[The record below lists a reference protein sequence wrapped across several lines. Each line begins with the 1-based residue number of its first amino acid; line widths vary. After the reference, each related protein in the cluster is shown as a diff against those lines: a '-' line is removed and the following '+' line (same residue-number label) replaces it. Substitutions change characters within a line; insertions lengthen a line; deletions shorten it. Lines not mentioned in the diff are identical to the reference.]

1 MYQGFYELTSGLITQ
16 QRKLNTISN
25 NMANVETAGYKR
37 DTMTVSTF
45 QEEMLIRTGQTAK
58 KNPTDLAVTTPIA
71 AADQTYTD
79 FTQGSFDQTDGKYD
93 FAISGDG
100 FFTIQTPNGIQYT
113 RNGAFSVNA
122 QGILCLDNIGTVV
135 GANGGT
141 IRITNE
147 NFVVDDYGRIMSA
160 AGDGTVYGQLR
171 ITGFEDTG
179 TLHKEDNGMFSAP
192 GGGQDLTG
200 RTRVFNGYL
209 EASNADMIGQ
219 MTEMMSSQR
228 ALQSAAQMLKMYD
241 QVLSKASSDVGRL

>member
-1 MYQGFYELTSGLITQ
+1 MYQGFYELTSGIITQ
-16 QRKLNTISN
+16 QRNLNTISN
-25 NMANVETAGYKR
+25 NMANVETAGYKK
-37 DTMTVSTF
+37 DTMTVRTF
-45 QEEMLIRTGQTAK
+45 QEEMLLRTGQTAK

-79 FTQGSFDQTDGKYD
+79 YTQGSFDQTDGKYD
-93 FAISGDG
+93 FAIAGDG
-100 FFTIQTPNGIQYT
+100 FFTIQTTGGLQYT

-135 GANGGT
+135 GADGGT

-147 NFVVDDYGRIMSA
+147 NFVVDDYGRIISA

-179 TLHKEDNGMFSAP
+179 TLHKEDNGMYTAT
-192 GGGQDLTG
+192 GGQDLTG
-200 RTRVFNGYL
+200 RTRVLNGYL
-209 EASNADMIGQ
+209 EASNADMIEQ
-219 MTEMMSSQR
+219 MTAMISSQR

-241 QVLSKASSDVGRL
+241 QVLSKAASDVGRL